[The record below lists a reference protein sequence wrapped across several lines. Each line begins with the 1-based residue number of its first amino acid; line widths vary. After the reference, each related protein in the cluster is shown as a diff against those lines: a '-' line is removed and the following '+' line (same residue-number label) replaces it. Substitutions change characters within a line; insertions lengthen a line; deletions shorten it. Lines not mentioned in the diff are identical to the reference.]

1 MTDLKFLD
9 DLRDLVQRAEEDER
23 FLSQLVNDV
32 EELIQEYDEEDEI

>member
-32 EELIQEYDEEDEI
+32 EELIQEYDEEGEI